1 MCKLNDEVIYIGQG
15 KVGRSKHCLSGC
27 SHVYELNKL
36 HFNGVAASID
46 IVLLSSNR
54 EAVIEYEKE
63 LILKYKPKLNSVY
76 VKDDRNKLQPFIH
89 KFRSEFKVSKIA
101 LRIKGSNSS
110 KFDRLLKEFT
120 CFYRYSDIND
130 GSIVVY
136 SRHHYIDMNF
146 HHLAQLSRS
155 LRDDTGLYARDHYCI
170 VFNDVFEKVVGY
182 NLTEKLNKLK
192 EKQIDK

>member
-54 EAVIEYEKE
+54 ERVIEYEKE

-89 KFRSEFKVSKIA
+89 KFRSEFNMFKTA
-101 LRIKGSNSS
+101 LMVKGANSA
-110 KFDRLLKEFT
+110 KFDMLLKEFT
-120 CFYRYSDIND
+120 SFYRYSDIND
-130 GSIVVY
+130 GSIVIY
-136 SRHHYIDMNF
+136 SRHHYIDVNL

-155 LRDDTGLYARDHYCI
+155 IRDDTGLYAVDHYCI
-170 VFNDVFEKVVGY
+170 IFNSIFERVVGY
-182 NLTEKLNKLK
+182 KLSEKLNNIK
-192 EKQIDK
+192 EK